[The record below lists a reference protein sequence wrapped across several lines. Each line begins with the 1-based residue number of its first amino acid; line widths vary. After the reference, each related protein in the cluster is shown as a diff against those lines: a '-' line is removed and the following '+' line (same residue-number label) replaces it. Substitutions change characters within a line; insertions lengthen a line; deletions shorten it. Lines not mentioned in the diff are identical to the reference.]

1 MRKAE
6 HEDAADEIAAYD
18 VVSLLIDR
26 EGARP
31 VLAVL
36 RCWYLLTVTDGRAA
50 AGARAEGLP
59 KILQNTAETS

>member
-36 RCWYLLTVTDGRAA
+36 RCWYLSTVTDGRAA

-59 KILQNTAETS
+59 KILHNTSET